1 MRQAVRH
8 CFAGLA
14 LAAALAPASAT
25 AQILIEASERLADDR
40 PEAWAA
46 NRATAASLMTGFGDT
61 TPAPGTW
68 RVAAE
73 LAQVPHFDAAQ
84 RRVGFNGNKVEDLN
98 KAPVFG
104 RLRVI
109 HGLPHGFAV
118 ELGWTP
124 PVRHRGARAEDLVAV
139 ALSKRWALGGA
150 VALTARAFG
159 QHGDIAGDITCPARL
174 AGIDDFAVNPYGCQA
189 PSRDRVSL
197 HHHGLELG
205 IAAGTGAWRWHA
217 GVGALRNEAQVQV
230 DALVYDAR
238 DRTRLVVR
246 DTRPFFAAG
255 VRRHLGGHWSVA
267 AEVLHMPMSRRIG
280 PGHPHAHEPGEEH
293 ADDRPVDGDPYTGL
307 RVQLAWD
314 AGGTSGRAR

>member
-46 NRATAASLMTGFGDT
+46 NRATAASLMTGFGDA

-73 LAQVPHFDAAQ
+73 LAQVPHLDAAQ

-109 HGLPHGFAV
+109 RGLPHGFAV

-139 ALSKRWALGGA
+139 ALSKRWALGDT

-159 QHGDIAGDITCPARL
+159 QHGDITGDITCPARL

-205 IAAGTGAWRWHA
+205 IAAG
-217 GVGALRNEAQVQV
+217 
-230 DALVYDAR
+230 
-238 DRTRLVVR
+238 
-246 DTRPFFAAG
+246 
-255 VRRHLGGHWSVA
+255 VRRQLGGHWSVA

-280 PGHPHAHEPGEEH
+280 PGHPHVHEPGEEH

-307 RVQLAWD
+307 RVQFAWD
-314 AGGTSGRAR
+314 AGGASGRTR